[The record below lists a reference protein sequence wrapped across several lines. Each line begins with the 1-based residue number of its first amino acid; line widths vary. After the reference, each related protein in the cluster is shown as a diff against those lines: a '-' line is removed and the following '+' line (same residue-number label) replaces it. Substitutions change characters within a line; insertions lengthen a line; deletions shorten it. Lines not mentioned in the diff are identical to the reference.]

1 MVGGG
6 GGGGSVS
13 GKSGAVLTI
22 GHSNHPIATFLG
34 LLERGRVTALADVRS
49 APYSRFNPQFNREA
63 LRDALA
69 ERGVR
74 YVYLGRELGGRSD
87 DPACYEGGRI
97 RYDRV
102 ARTDRFREGL
112 ARVIRGAAEHRIA
125 LMCAEKEPLDCHR
138 TLLVARALEE
148 RGVEVAH
155 VLADGGVEPQ
165 AAAMERLLVQSGL
178 SPEGDLLRRQQPRE
192 ELIAEAVVRRA
203 GRVGH
208 AADHPA
214 HRSAAD
220 HSPAAPAAAHRSP
233 AASEQEAR

>member
-1 MVGGG
+1 M
-6 GGGGSVS
+6 S
-13 GKSGAVLTI
+13 GKSGAILTI
-22 GHSNHPIATFLG
+22 GHSNHPLATFLG

-63 LRDALA
+63 LAAALK
-69 ERGVR
+69 GYGIR

-112 ARVIRGAAEHRIA
+112 ARVMRGAAEHRIA

-148 RGVEVAH
+148 RGVEVVH

-192 ELIAEAVVRRA
+192 ELIAEAVARRA

-208 AADHPA
+208 ANA
-214 HRSAAD
+214 HS
-220 HSPAAPAAAHRSP
+220 AAAHATARRSP
-233 AASEQEAR
+233 AASEQRAR

>member
-1 MVGGG
+1 M
-6 GGGGSVS
+6 S
-13 GKSGAVLTI
+13 GKKGAVLTI
-22 GHSNHPIATFLG
+22 GHSNHPLATFLG

-63 LRDALA
+63 LRSALA
-69 ERGVR
+69 ERGIR
-74 YVYLGRELGGRSD
+74 YVYLGSELGGRSD

-112 ARVIRGAAEHRIA
+112 ARVMRGAAEHRIA

-148 RGVEVAH
+148 RGMEVAH
-155 VLADGGVEPQ
+155 VLADGEVEPQ
-165 AAAMERLLVQSGL
+165 AAAMERLLALSGL

-192 ELIAEAVVRRA
+192 ELIAEAIARRA
-203 GRVGH
+203 GRAGH

-220 HSPAAPAAAHRSP
+220 HSAAAPAAAHRSP